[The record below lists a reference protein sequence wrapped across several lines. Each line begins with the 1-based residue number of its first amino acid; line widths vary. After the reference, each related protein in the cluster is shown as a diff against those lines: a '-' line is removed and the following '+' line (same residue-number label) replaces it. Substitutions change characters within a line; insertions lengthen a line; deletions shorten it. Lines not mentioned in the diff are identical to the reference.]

1 MYTPV
6 GMASQCR
13 TYNGWSLKEET
24 KLVEDLVTM
33 VNSGLYKAD
42 NGFKSGYL
50 QYLEK
55 NFKQT
60 FPDSDKSVKNIES
73 KVKTLKKDWQTVYDM
88 INGSSTSGFGW
99 DENNKLLTA
108 SNDVWNDYINV
119 KNNKDKGKWRTKSF
133 PHFEELCIAFGKN
146 RASGNGA
153 KDFADSEKEATIEVL
168 ESDEEL
174 DTMMKGSHHVPRTP
188 TAQVDE
194 TTSTEADKNTKV
206 RCKKR
211 KRQMDPLVDGL
222 HDVAKLLSD
231 TLNKAATTMSRDI
244 DFEDDLK
251 KKRGMITN
259 DIFKMTSLNQQ
270 EKYEVMEKIRSDVG
284 YVEAYWDM
292 DVTNRDGWVKY
303 ILLKN

>member
-1 MYTPV
+1 
-6 GMASQCR
+6 MASQCR

-60 FPDSDKSVKNIES
+60 FPDSDKSAKNIES
-73 KVKTLKKDWQTVYDM
+73 KVKTLKKDWQTVYNM
-88 INGSSTSGFGW
+88 INGSNTSGFGW
-99 DENNKLLTA
+99 DENNKLLTS

-119 KNNKDKGKWRTKSF
+119 KNNKDKA
-133 PHFEELCIAFGKN
+133 C
-146 RASGNGA
+146 GNGA

-174 DTMMKGSHHVPRTP
+174 DTMMEGSHNVARTP

-194 TTSTEADKNTKV
+194 TTSTEVDKKTK
-206 RCKKR
+206 
-211 KRQMDPLVDGL
+211 
-222 HDVAKLLSD
+222 
-231 TLNKAATTMSRDI
+231 
-244 DFEDDLK
+244 DLK

-292 DVTNRDGWVKY
+292 DVTDRDGWVNMISRIYPIMKKIGSDY
-303 ILLKN
+303 DFVELYMDLDVGSSWYSNG